1 MQDQH
6 MNQQTNARDVEN
18 AHIYLELGKLVSSV
32 GNEQFLGNMHQLI
45 NASVSVSRVEL
56 SEWTVDDTQ
65 SAVVDVQLL
74 GYAGLELS
82 PQMQAVCPTN
92 AKHRN
97 DHPLVK
103 RVLEVEDALL
113 IHLNARM
120 KNEKDNNCLGTS
132 HQCSLI
138 SRKANRCC
146 VISLHRPRVERDYSL
161 QELSFLK
168 YLSETLLP
176 LAERHARAH
185 RQSSAKSAG
194 GTTPRTLMAMEQTQL
209 QREFNE
215 RLSACDVTLSAREKE
230 VCLGLLAGGT
240 VPEIAEK
247 LCVKNSSIETYL
259 KRSAAKLGVS
269 GRHGLAKWMI
279 GAS

>member
-1 MQDQH
+1 
-6 MNQQTNARDVEN
+6 MNQQTNAKDKDVVK
-18 AHIYLELGKLVSSV
+18 AHLYLELGKLVSSV
-32 GNEQFLGNMHQLI
+32 GDDKFLSNMHQLI
-45 NASVSVSRVEL
+45 NASVAVSRIEL
-56 SEWTVDDTQ
+56 SEWTVDDSQ

-74 GYAGLELS
+74 GHAGVELS

-146 VISLHRPRVERDYSL
+146 VISLHRPRVDRDFTL

-176 LAERHARAH
+176 LTERHARAH
-185 RQSSAKSAG
+185 RQSSAKSPG
-194 GTTPRTLMAMEQTQL
+194 GSTPRNLVALEQTQL

-215 RLSACDVTLSAREKE
+215 RLSACEVTLSVREKE

-279 GAS
+279 GA

>member
-1 MQDQH
+1 MSPR
-6 MNQQTNARDVEN
+6 TNVKEAKN
-18 AHIYLELGKLVSSV
+18 AHIYQELGRLISSI
-32 GNEQFLGNMHQLI
+32 GDETFLSNMHQLV
-45 NASVSVSRVEL
+45 NASVAVSRIEL
-56 SEWTVDDTQ
+56 SEWTVDDSQ
-65 SAVVDVQLL
+65 SSVVDVQLL
-74 GYAGLELS
+74 GHAGLELS

-92 AKHRN
+92 AMHRN

-103 RVLEVEDALL
+103 RVLEVQDALL

-120 KNEKDNNCLGTS
+120 KDEKDNNCLGTS

-168 YLSETLLP
+168 CLSETLLP
-176 LAERHARAH
+176 LAQRHARAC
-185 RQSSAKSAG
+185 RQASARNPQGKTAHASS
-194 GTTPRTLMAMEQTQL
+194 LEQTQL
-209 QREFNE
+209 QQEFGE
-215 RLSACDVTLSAREKE
+215 RLSACEITLSAREKE

-279 GAS
+279 GAE

>member
-1 MQDQH
+1 
-6 MNQQTNARDVEN
+6 MNRQPNAKD
-18 AHIYLELGKLVSSV
+18 AAKSQIYLELGKLVSSV
-32 GNEQFLGNMHQLI
+32 GNDNFLSNMHQLI
-45 NASVSVSRVEL
+45 NATVAVSRVEL
-56 SEWTVDDTQ
+56 SEWTVDDSQ

-103 RVLEVEDALL
+103 RVLEVEDELL

-120 KNEKDNNCLGTS
+120 KNKKDNNCLGTS

-146 VISLHRPRVERDYSL
+146 VISLHRPQADKDYSL

-176 LAERHARAH
+176 LSERHARAH
-185 RQSSAKSAG
+185 RQSCVKNAG
-194 GTTPRTLMAMEQTQL
+194 GTTLRGLVAMEQTQL

-215 RLSACDVTLSAREKE
+215 RLSACEVALSAREKE

-279 GAS
+279 GA